1 MPFITTTAPEHTD
14 SDSSGTLLLETS
26 ATCQAEA

>member
-14 SDSSGTLLLETS
+14 SDASGTLLLETS
-26 ATCQAEA
+26 AAC